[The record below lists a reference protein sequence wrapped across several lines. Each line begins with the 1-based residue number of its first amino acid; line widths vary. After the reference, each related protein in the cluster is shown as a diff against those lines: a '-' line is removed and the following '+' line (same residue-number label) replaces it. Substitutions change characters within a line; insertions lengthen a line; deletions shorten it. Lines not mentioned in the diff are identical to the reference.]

1 MTNKIDKMNKKDK
14 KAEAKQNI
22 KDLRKLK
29 DSKEFKDL
37 LTKLNNRADNIKN
50 IILTDFKNW
59 ELNQDLEY
67 TENDRLLARWKV
79 FNEIADELWKI
90 KLPWAWLVEDVF
102 DYLIKQQEETI
113 TTALT
118 NATWTWLSKKI
129 YAKKEI
135 DLTTAW
141 EMSILEIRVDG
152 MIGQDT
158 KELEEESDKVY
169 E

>member
-1 MTNKIDKMNKKDK
+1 MTNKTKLTKWQI
-14 KAEAKQNI
+14 EAKQNI
-22 KDLRKLK
+22 KDLKKLK
-29 DSKEFKDL
+29 ESKDFKNL
-37 LTKLNNRADNIKN
+37 VIKLNNRADNIKN

-59 ELNQDLEY
+59 ELNQNLEY
-67 TENDRLLARWKV
+67 SENDRILARWKV
-79 FNEIADELWKI
+79 FNELADELWKI
-90 KLPWAWLVEDVF
+90 KLPWATLVEEVF

-118 NATWTWLSKKI
+118 NTTWTWLSKKI

-135 DLTTAW
+135 DLTTAG

-152 MIGQDT
+152 MIWQDT
-158 KELEEESDKVY
+158 KELEWESDRVY

>member
-1 MTNKIDKMNKKDK
+1 MTNKTKLIKWQI
-14 KAEAKQNI
+14 EAKQNI
-22 KDLRKLK
+22 VDLKKLK
-29 DSKEFKDL
+29 ESKEFKNL
-37 LTKLNNRADNIKN
+37 VIKLNNRSDNIKN

-67 TENDRLLARWKV
+67 SENDRILARWKV
-79 FNEIADELWKI
+79 FNELADELWKI
-90 KLPWAWLVEDVF
+90 KLPWATLVEEVF

-135 DLTTAW
+135 DLTTAG

-152 MIGQDT
+152 MIWQDT
-158 KELEEESDKVY
+158 KELEWESDKVY